1 MLGVVGPK
9 NNGPPEQ
16 IEMETAAGLDIGEQP
31 GPAFEH
37 RIERLGG
44 AAIHGA
50 GGDAAHA

>member
-16 IEMETAAGLDIGEQP
+16 IEMEPAAGLDIRQQP
-31 GPAFEH
+31 GPAFQH
-37 RIERLGG
+37 RIERGGG
-44 AAIHGA
+44 AAIEGA